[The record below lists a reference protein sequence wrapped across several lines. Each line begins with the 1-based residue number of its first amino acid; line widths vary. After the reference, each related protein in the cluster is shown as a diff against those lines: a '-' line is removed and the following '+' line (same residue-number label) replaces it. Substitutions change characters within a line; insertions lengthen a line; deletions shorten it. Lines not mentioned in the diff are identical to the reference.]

1 MPGCSSLELPPL
13 ALYVHFPWCVRKCP
27 YCDFNS
33 HTLHGALPE
42 ADYVEALLNDLALQA
57 PAAQGRALHSIFL
70 GGGTPSLFSPRALAR
85 LLDGVRARLACP
97 DELEI
102 TLEANPGTIERGR
115 FADYRAAGISR
126 VSLGA
131 QSFDEQQLQSLGR
144 IHGADDTRRAV
155 EELHA
160 AGLTNFNLDLMYG
173 LPGQDIVQ
181 ALADVEQAI
190 ALQPAHLSHYQ
201 LTLEPGTVF
210 AGRPPAGMPDTDL
223 AADMQLACQ
232 QRLATAHYQQYEVSA
247 YATSGAQC
255 RHNLN
260 YWQFGDYL
268 GIGAGAHGKC
278 TRIDDGVLLVE
289 RSTRPREPRRYLAS
303 LTAADVVTAARA
315 YLGPGDSAAPAI
327 GLARSVVPAAELPF
341 EFLLNALR
349 LNEGFEQSEFEART
363 GLALAL
369 LDDGF
374 ALAQQRGLLERR
386 GTRWRASAMGFNFLN
401 DLLALLLPPAG
412 RSARS
417 PGTAPVA
424 SGAGAGEARGAE
436 AAGRQNF
443 PADIDAW
450 V

>member
-1 MPGCSSLELPPL
+1 MAAAADQTFQENVLTDLELQLPPL

-42 ADYVEALLNDLALQA
+42 ADYVDALLNDLALQT
-57 PAAQGRALHSIFL
+57 PAAQGRELHSIFL

-85 LLDGVRARLACP
+85 LLDGVRDRLACQAA
-97 DELEI
+97 LEI

-115 FADYRAAGISR
+115 FADYRAAGVSR

-131 QSFDEQQLQSLGR
+131 QSFDAQQLQRLGR
-144 IHGADDTRRAV
+144 IHSADDTRRAV

-173 LPGQDIVQ
+173 LPGQRIAQ
-181 ALADVEQAI
+181 ALADVEQAV

-232 QRLATAHYQQYEVSA
+232 EQLAAAQFQQYEVSA
-247 YATSGAQC
+247 YARAGAQC

-278 TRIDDGVLLVE
+278 TRLDDGVLLVE

-303 LTAADVVTAARA
+303 LTAADVAAA
-315 YLGPGDSAAPAI
+315 AKACADTSADAAPAI

-349 LNEGFEQSEFEART
+349 LNAGFEQREFEART

-369 LDDGF
+369 LDAGF
-374 ALAQQRGLLERR
+374 ALAQQRGLLEHR
-386 GTRWRASAMGFNFLN
+386 GTRWRASALGFNFLN

-412 RSARS
+412 RPASA
-417 PGTAPVA
+417 TAAAA
-424 SGAGAGEARGAE
+424 S
-436 AAGRQNF
+436 AAPALQDF
-443 PADIDAW
+443 PADTNAW
-450 V
+450 A